1 MDEGGIFGCQRLAK
15 PPIDSNASNDDNM
28 RMSTTLTIRNLDE
41 AVKQRLRM
49 RAAYNKRSME
59 AEAREIL
66 ATSLAD
72 GVESLV
78 DKETAIAAR
87 MKRIESVVG
96 IWKDQMNGKTTD
108 EIMQELRGDD

>member
-1 MDEGGIFGCQRLAK
+1 MPRFELVA
-15 PPIDSNASNDDNM
+15 IDSAASNDDT
-28 RMSTTLTIRNLDE
+28 RIVSTTLTIRNLDE
-41 AVKQRLRM
+41 AVKQRLRV

-66 ATSLAD
+66 ATCLAD
-72 GVESLV
+72 GQGTLA
-78 DKETAIAAR
+78 DKETAMTER

-96 IWKDQMNGKTTD
+96 TWKGHLNGKTTD

>member
-1 MDEGGIFGCQRLAK
+1 MSPF
-15 PPIDSNASNDDNM
+15 DSAASNDDNFRM
-28 RMSTTLTIRNLDE
+28 RTTLTIRNLDE
-41 AVKQRLRM
+41 TVKQRLRI

-66 ATSLAD
+66 ATCLAD
-72 GVESLV
+72 GQGPLV
-78 DKETAIAAR
+78 DKETAMAER

-96 IWKDQMNGKTTD
+96 TWKGQLNGKTTD